1 MLLDRHPPEE
11 APMQR
16 IQSFAEDQAEIL
28 AQEQRAGRISRRDL
42 LAGLGALGMAA
53 AMPGPAHAQA
63 RPEVVLV
70 NWGGEAV
77 PAFREAFQAPYV
89 AAGGRMVIDGSGPSN
104 GKMKTM
110 VQARNV
116 TWDICDSGVAG
127 TGELGPAGLLEE
139 IDYSIVDKGKV
150 DTAFAYKYG
159 VANYMFSTVMAWNTR
174 KVSGTP
180 AIADFFDL
188 KKYPGRRML
197 RRNQQGMLEMALLAD
212 GVPMEK
218 LYPLDVDRA
227 FRKLETI
234 KSQCLYWNSG
244 AESQSLLRDGECV
257 MGLLWNTRANLLKRD
272 GGGLIDYT
280 FKDGLLQPGL
290 WVVPKGNPAGKEA
303 MRAIAAMQAPEG
315 QVKLLASMG
324 NGPANPAASALVPDA
339 VKASNPSDPAN
350 VAVQAKIDADWYEKH
365 GAAALQ
371 RYLDFISA

>member
-1 MLLDRHPPEE
+1 MD
-11 APMQR
+11 R

-28 AQEQRAGRISRRDL
+28 LQEHGAGRLSRRGL
-42 LAGLGALGMAA
+42 LAGLGALGLAA
-53 AMPGPAHAQA
+53 AVPGAARAQA
-63 RPEVVLV
+63 RPEVVVV

-77 PAFREAFQAPYV
+77 PAFKEAFQAPFE
-89 AAGGRMVIDGSGPSN
+89 AAGGRMVIDGGGPSN

-139 IDYSIVDKGKV
+139 IDYAIVDKGKV
-150 DTAFAYKYG
+150 DPAFAYRYG
-159 VANYMFSTVMAWNTR
+159 VANYMFSTVMAWDAK
-174 KVSGTP
+174 KVPGTP
-180 AIADFFDL
+180 TVADFFDL

-212 GVPMEK
+212 GVAIES
-218 LYPLDVDRA
+218 LYPLDLDRA
-227 FRKLETI
+227 FKKLSTI
-234 KSQCLYWNSG
+234 KAQCLYWNSG

-272 GGGLIDYT
+272 SKGQINYT

-315 QVKLLASMG
+315 QVKLLAALG
-324 NGPANPAASALVPDA
+324 NGPANPAAAPLVPDA
-339 VKASNPSDPAN
+339 MKADNPSDPAS
-350 VAVQAKIDADWYEKH
+350 VAVQAKISADWYEKN